1 MGYTNKEA
9 VASLQ
14 GIMKDGY
21 LGLLTAAADNGTF
34 TEISVA
40 GYQRYQIKNVTTSE
54 SERSCANADLIL
66 MFEARGVA
74 TATKFGLFNGS
85 GVLRFWGNI
94 TGGGLSMSDGTVP
107 VIRPGELKLTV
118 EAS

>member
-40 GYQRYQIKNVTTSE
+40 GYQRYQIENVTTSE

-66 MFEARGVA
+66 MFEARGTA
-74 TATKFGLFNGS
+74 TATKFGLFNNS
-85 GVLRFWGNI
+85 GTLRFWGNI
-94 TGGGLSMSDGTVP
+94 TGGLSMTDGTVP

>member
-14 GIMKDGY
+14 SIMKGGY
-21 LGLLTAAADNGTF
+21 LGLLTAAADDGTYN
-34 TEISVA
+34 EISVS
-40 GYQRYQIKNVTTSE
+40 GYKRYQIDNVTTSE
-54 SERSCANADLIL
+54 NGRSCANADLIL
-66 MFEARGVA
+66 MFEARGTA
-74 TATKFGLFNGS
+74 TATKFGLFGSNGT
-85 GVLRFWGNI
+85 LRFWGNI
-94 TGGGLSMSDGTVP
+94 TGGLSMTDGTVP